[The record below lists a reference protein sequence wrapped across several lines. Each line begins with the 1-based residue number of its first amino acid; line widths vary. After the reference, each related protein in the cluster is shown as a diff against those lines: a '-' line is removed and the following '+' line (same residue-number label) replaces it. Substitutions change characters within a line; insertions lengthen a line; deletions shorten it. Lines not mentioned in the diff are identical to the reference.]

1 MPHGENSM
9 MHSMISECPILG
21 QQTDEYSLIKGLRV
35 LVSEDTEIKMQW
47 HVKRTTQ
54 RHFLSSE
61 SPNSR

>member
-21 QQTDEYSLIKGLRV
+21 KQTDEYSLIKGLRV
-35 LVSEDTEIKMQW
+35 LVSEDTENKMQW
-47 HVKRTTQ
+47 QLRRTTQ

-61 SPNSR
+61 SLNSR